1 MHKLWDENKS
11 VKCIISSSSSNNEV
25 GYSACESMCHLAS
38 ELRKRG
44 ECLVLVM
51 QDGNEFA
58 MLCCSQAILEQL
70 TSENA
75 GPSRKI
81 RSFTRAGQC
90 LL

>member
-1 MHKLWDENKS
+1 
-11 VKCIISSSSSNNEV
+11 
-25 GYSACESMCHLAS
+25 MCHLAN

-44 ECLVLVM
+44 ECLVPVM

-58 MLCCSQAILEQL
+58 TLCCSQAILERL

-90 LL
+90 LRSAARAKTKRSKTRSAIYSGQVVHRFE